1 MSASA
6 ESLSPL
12 VSTAMEFLARASSTS
27 EVLTLNIT
35 NLIILLIAK
44 AIIIGFGIFAGGIG
58 GQARSADRS
67 SPLSKSDLTGGMCFM
82 MYTSGEDSK
91 LSCIQRT
98 ACDDPKTAAEYVTAA
113 KMWYKVHKL
122 LNVPFDTKY
131 ETVLNALEDAK
142 THAVNGGDCSVYQW

>member
-1 MSASA
+1 MSDTIAA
-6 ESLSPL
+6 SPL
-12 VSTAMEFLARASSTS
+12 VSTALEFLARASSTS

-58 GQARSADRS
+58 GQARSAERGT
-67 SPLSKSDLTGGMCFM
+67 PITKSDLTGGMCFM

-122 LNVPFDTKY
+122 LK
-131 ETVLNALEDAK
+131 
-142 THAVNGGDCSVYQW
+142 

>member
-1 MSASA
+1 
-6 ESLSPL
+6 
-12 VSTAMEFLARASSTS
+12 
-27 EVLTLNIT
+27 VLTLNIT

-44 AIIIGFGIFAGGIG
+44 AIIIGFGIFAGGVG
-58 GQARSADRS
+58 GQARSS
-67 SPLSKSDLTGGMCFM
+67 ENSPAITQSDLTGGMCFL

-98 ACDDPKTAAEYVTAA
+98 ACAYPKTAAEYVTAA

-142 THAVNGGDCSVYQW
+142 SHALSGGDCAIYKW

>member
-1 MSASA
+1 
-6 ESLSPL
+6 
-12 VSTAMEFLARASSTS
+12 MEFLARASSTS

-44 AIIIGFGIFAGGIG
+44 AIIIGFGIFAGGVG
-58 GQARSADRS
+58 GQARSS
-67 SPLSKSDLTGGMCFM
+67 ENSPAITQSDLTGGMCFL

-98 ACDDPKTAAEYVTAA
+98 ACADPKTAAEYVTAA

-142 THAVNGGDCSVYQW
+142 SHALSGGDCAIYKW

>member
-1 MSASA
+1 MSGA

-44 AIIIGFGIFAGGIG
+44 AIIIGFGIFAGGVG
-58 GQARSADRS
+58 GQARSS
-67 SPLSKSDLTGGMCFM
+67 EQSPAITKSDLTGGMCFM
-82 MYTSGEDSK
+82 MYTSGEESK

-98 ACDDPKTAAEYVTAA
+98 ACADPKTAAEYVTAA

-142 THAVNGGDCSVYQW
+142 SHALSGGDCSIYKW

>member
-6 ESLSPL
+6 ESFSPL

-58 GQARSADRS
+58 GQARSAEHH
-67 SPLSKSDLTGGMCFM
+67 SPAITQSDLTGGMCFM

-98 ACDDPKTAAEYVTAA
+98 ACADPKTAAEYVTAA

-122 LNVPFDTKY
+122 LK
-131 ETVLNALEDAK
+131 
-142 THAVNGGDCSVYQW
+142 

>member
-1 MSASA
+1 MPAPTDA
-6 ESLSPL
+6 SPL
-12 VSTAMEFLARASSTS
+12 VSTALEFLARASSTS

-58 GQARSADRS
+58 GQARSAERS
-67 SPLSKSDLTGGMCFM
+67 TPITKSDLTGGMCFM

-142 THAVNGGDCSVYQW
+142 THAVNGGDCDIYQW